1 MTKTKIEWA
10 DRVWNPTTGC
20 TKVSAGCKHCYAE
33 RIAGRFWGERKFTD
47 VQLHPERLDMPL
59 HWSKPSRVFVNSMS
73 DLFHPDVDEKFI
85 AKVFGIMWLATK
97 HTFMVLTKRPD
108 RMVELLNNEDFQMH
122 TGWFASQAIRELGL
136 QKPKDL
142 PAWPNSNIWLG
153 VSVEDQAA
161 ADERIPLLLQ
171 TPAAVRFISAEPLL
185 GLVDVSPYLVYN
197 NHEGES
203 GNEQSTERGN
213 FTSTGCVGRM
223 ENRRPGPYM
232 EKPEADRA
240 PNRRV
245 SPGSKNDPWYSVD
258 DRGTQAP
265 LLPLQGQDTSWHDD
279 KSPEWDKDR
288 QQTGESGNSDLFGEF
303 ETRFSTGPGGR
314 NGTEESARE
323 IKRSAGGSDQNSI
336 LPGRNNTDGFSERIR
351 SGIPDNLQNREGKR
365 EEKSVRDNDGLHDQ
379 AQASEQEKG
388 KGRKICLVICGG
400 ESGPNARPMHPDW
413 ARSLRDQ
420 CVAAGVPFFFKQWG
434 EWHFDPQ
441 YGHPKSRV
449 YMDSAG
455 KIFEYRGTDQ
465 EYRLGRLAFDR
476 VGKRAAGRLLDGRE
490 WNQFPEVV

>member
-20 TKVSAGCKHCYAE
+20 TKVSQGCKHCYAE
-33 RIAGRFWGERKFTD
+33 RIAGRFWGERKFAD

-73 DLFHPDVDEKFI
+73 DLFHPDIDEKFI

-185 GLVDVSPYLVYN
+185 GPVNLWKWLPDSPVEVLN
-197 NHEGES
+197 
-203 GNEQSTERGN
+203 
-213 FTSTGCVGRM
+213 
-223 ENRRPGPYM
+223 
-232 EKPEADRA
+232 
-240 PNRRV
+240 
-245 SPGSKNDPWYSVD
+245 W
-258 DRGTQAP
+258 
-265 LLPLQGQDTSWHDD
+265 
-279 KSPEWDKDR
+279 
-288 QQTGESGNSDLFGEF
+288 
-303 ETRFSTGPGGR
+303 
-314 NGTEESARE
+314 
-323 IKRSAGGSDQNSI
+323 
-336 LPGRNNTDGFSERIR
+336 
-351 SGIPDNLQNREGKR
+351 
-365 EEKSVRDNDGLHDQ
+365 
-379 AQASEQEKG
+379 
-388 KGRKICLVICGG
+388 VITGG
-400 ESGPNARPMHPDW
+400 ESGTNARPMHPDW

-420 CVAAGVPFFFKQWG
+420 CVTAGGPFFFKQWG
-434 EWHFDPQ
+434 
-441 YGHPKSRV
+441 GHP
-449 YMDSAG
+449 D
-455 KIFEYRGTDQ
+455 
-465 EYRLGRLAFDR
+465 
-476 VGKRAAGRLLDGRE
+476 KRASLEDIPEDLRIRE
-490 WNQFPEVV
+490 YPGNEHADF